1 MRCDVIALRRHCVA
15 TSLRCDVRRCDVIA
29 LRRHC
34 NATSLRC
41 DVSALRRQTLRRDE
55 LRRDEPPRHATTAAR
70 DAAGTPALQKT
81 L

>member
-1 MRCDVIALRRHCVA
+1 M
-15 TSLRCDVRRCDVIA
+15 RCDVIA

-55 LRRDEPPRHATTAAR
+55 LRRYRVATGCVATSSRCDVIALRRHRVVMSCVAT
-70 DAAGTPALQKT
+70 
-81 L
+81 